1 MFYVSILP
9 KYYLQNLTKSILNID
24 GQKYIKYNER
34 VVLNSDEVEV
44 FIFDHDNKWEMMNQ
58 HVSLNLSRKKEIVFF
73 KQLFFSDHE
82 ANEMLKN
89 SRRRKKSKTLDED

>member
-9 KYYLQNLTKSILNID
+9 KYYLQNLTQSILNID

>member
-1 MFYVSILP
+1 M
-9 KYYLQNLTKSILNID
+9 
-24 GQKYIKYNER
+24 
-34 VVLNSDEVEV
+34 VLNSDEVEV